1 VVLVL
6 IRSQLLTEF
15 SAETAGWW
23 EGVQRIGNLWVPVI
37 STLMTSHFLP
47 ALSQAKDRPTYT
59 RLSIQAALGSS
70 ALVGI
75 YALVVLLLGN
85 RAITFLFSQA
95 FSPMLLVLPLH
106 LATDVIKAGV
116 WGLHNAMLARKK
128 ARWLVLIDISFQTLY
143 VFGVFWATPRYGW
156 EASVTAYA
164 IGMII
169 NAIVTIVLWK
179 KIQMTDPV
187 LTP

>member
-1 VVLVL
+1 
-6 IRSQLLTEF
+6 
-15 SAETAGWW
+15 
-23 EGVQRIGNLWVPVI
+23 
-37 STLMTSHFLP
+37 MTSHFLP
-47 ALSQAKDRPTYT
+47 ALSQAQDRPTYT

-128 ARWLVLIDISFQTLY
+128 ARWLVIIDISFQTLY